1 MIQFGSVAP
10 QLMMLGGSLVA
21 IAGGLGMMAGAGLLA
36 LPIIGAL
43 TALGLMAPALE
54 SLAGIFFGGGGD
66 EGEDETMEILIEIRD
81 AIKSGGKVYLDGN
94 EVGKTLKLGT
104 YKT

>member
-1 MIQFGSVAP
+1 MAV
-10 QLMMLGGSLVA
+10 GGSLFT
-21 IAGGLGMMAGAGLLA
+21 IAGGLAAMSLAGFAA

-43 TALGLMAPALE
+43 SALGLVAPALE
-54 SLAGIFFGGGGD
+54 SLAGIFFGGGGE